1 MFVSAFK
8 QLWCWL
14 CLFSEPRSRI
24 SPSSSSA
31 LLKLKVIDWVSVS
44 SDLLYHHCLGPSAW
58 AFSINLCVFRCSLF
72 CLSGLDSAVSSLSEV
87 RFFIF
92 EGVSAKGNKSKIK
105 FFLLLLFCFVFWVYK
120 RWLKCNATASWFLT
134 SVRSHPYLSKVIKY
148 EPFFVK
154 SCHNFCVK
162 SE

>member
-14 CLFSEPRSRI
+14 CSFSEPPSRI

-31 LLKLKVIDWVSVS
+31 LLKLKVIDWLSVN
-44 SDLLYHHCLGPSAW
+44 SDLLYHHCLGPSVW

-72 CLSGLDSAVSSLSEV
+72 CLSGLDSAVSSLSDTGEV

-92 EGVSAKGNKSKIK
+92 EGVSVKGTKSNIK
-105 FFLLLLFCFVFWVYK
+105 CCCSVLFFGCKRGDWSVMLLLHGFSLVSGHIPIY
-120 RWLKCNATASWFLT
+120 LKCNF
-134 SVRSHPYLSKVIKY
+134 VIIT
-148 EPFFVK
+148 VWRV
-154 SCHNFCVK
+154 SG
-162 SE
+162 